1 MKKSK
6 KNPKPSHDLNTVL
19 PHLPGRSSRKKKH
32 IMQKFSLFCCKMC
45 IFLKKKWQN
54 KIAII
59 PF

>member
-1 MKKSK
+1 MIWTQFF
-6 KNPKPSHDLNTVL
+6 HTYLEVL
-19 PHLPGRSSRKKKH
+19 LGKKKR